1 LRKRIKVLEIIDG
14 SGWCG
19 TKEQT
24 FLISCQLSKYFDVEM
39 ALASGNE
46 HLKERLK
53 GKIPLHF
60 FQKSEGKEKF
70 DLNVYKTLYE
80 IIKNGNYDVVVP
92 NSSGAFNF
100 ILPIWPFIKKKPKLI
115 AMRRSGFM
123 PSFLSKR
130 FKYGIADAIVVVSK
144 EVGLMLKE
152 KGFFPDKIHIIES
165 GIDLERFKPSNEYRE
180 EKRREFGVKSGEK
193 LFVNVAN
200 FQPWRKGQDILLKAF
215 SKVARSNWK
224 LMLVGHDTDSKDARS
239 LARQFGVE
247 NKVIFAGFRPD
258 VEKILQAADYFVLSS
273 NSEGIAGALLQAMAS
288 GKVVISTLAGGIGE
302 YLKDGENG
310 FAVPVGDV
318 DGLADRMVKAANLSP
333 SQYAE
338 ISKRAVET
346 AKKYS
351 IEETGKKWKEL
362 IETLC
367 S

>member
-1 LRKRIKVLEIIDG
+1 MRNRIRVLEIIDG
-14 SGWCG
+14 VGWCG

-39 ALASGNE
+39 ALASSNR
-46 HLKERLK
+46 HLRDRLE

-60 FQKSEGKEKF
+60 FQKGEGNEKF
-70 DLNVYKTLYE
+70 DFNVYKTLYR
-80 IIKNGNYDVVVP
+80 IIKNGNYDVIVP

-100 ILPIWPFIKKKPKLI
+100 LLPIWPFIKKKPKLI
-115 AMRRSGFM
+115 GMRRSGFV
-123 PSFLSKR
+123 PSFLSKK

-144 EVGLMLKE
+144 DVGLMLKE

-165 GIDLERFKPSNEYRE
+165 GIDLERFKPSDKYRE
-180 EKRREFGVKSGEK
+180 EKRREFRIRSGEK

-200 FQPWRKGQDILLKAF
+200 FQPWRKGQDVLLKAF
-215 SKVARSNWK
+215 SKVASSGWR
-224 LMLVGHDTDSKDARS
+224 LMLVGHDTDSAEARS

-247 NKVIFAGFRPD
+247 DKVIFAGFRSD
-258 VEKILQAADYFVLSS
+258 IEKILQAADYFVLSS

-318 DGLADRMVKAANLSP
+318 DGLADRMVKAVNLSS

-351 IEETGKKWKEL
+351 IEETGRKWKEL
-362 IETLC
+362 IESLC